1 MRTVD
6 PEQHARKRAR
16 ILAAAA
22 EEFAANGM
30 DGTSTARI
38 CRRAGIGSGTLFHYF
53 PTKKAIFH
61 ALFADDL
68 ARTAEIRDRALAADD
83 PREGFALLFDRLTA
97 DFDDP
102 QAPGLIAAALLQA
115 SRDEK
120 FAGLLGDD
128 ESRTLAAL
136 TTLLDRLA
144 ARGHRPAFPPPRAAR
159 WLVTLIDA
167 VYLAATDD
175 GFDPRAHA
183 AELREVTAWLTGGA
197 VDPAGAAGTPG
208 ASETAEAAEAAAAAE
223 KSP

>member
-1 MRTVD
+1 MRTVN

-22 EEFAANGM
+22 EEFAANGV

-68 ARTAEIRDRALAADD
+68 ARTAEIRERAVAAED
-83 PREGFALLFDRLTA
+83 PEEGFALLFDRLTA
-97 DFDDP
+97 DFADP
-102 QAPGLIAAALLQA
+102 LAPGLIAAALLQA

-120 FAGLLGDD
+120 FAALLSED
-128 ESRTLAAL
+128 EAGTMAAL

-144 ARGHRPAFPPPRAAR
+144 ATGRRPAFPPARTAR
-159 WLVTLIDA
+159 WLVTVIDA
-167 VYLAATDD
+167 AYLAATED
-175 GFDPRAHA
+175 GFDPAAHA
-183 AELREVTAWLTGGA
+183 EELREVAGWLTGGP
-197 VDPAGAAGTPG
+197 VRTLP
-208 ASETAEAAEAAAAAE
+208 
-223 KSP
+223 

>member
-1 MRTVD
+1 MRTVN

-53 PTKKAIFH
+53 PAKKAIFH

-68 ARTAEIRDRALAADD
+68 ARTGEIRDRALAADD

-102 QAPGLIAAALLQA
+102 LAPGLIAAALVQA
-115 SRDEK
+115 SRDEE
-120 FAGLLGDD
+120 FARLLGDD
-128 ESRTLAAL
+128 ETRTLAAL
-136 TTLLDRLA
+136 TTLLGRLA
-144 ARGHRPAFPPPRAAR
+144 DRGHHPAFPPARAAR
-159 WLVTLIDA
+159 WLVSLIDS

-175 GFDPRAHA
+175 GFDPRTHLE
-183 AELREVTAWLTGGA
+183 ELREVTAWLTG
-197 VDPAGAAGTPG
+197 VPVRKAA
-208 ASETAEAAEAAAAAE
+208 
-223 KSP
+223 